1 MNKVQFLT
9 DIHSLQKATILT
21 QTEGILQDILMYHY
35 QSPGK
40 MLRPQF
46 AYALAVALETSPS
59 QILPWASACEML
71 HNATLIHDDF
81 QDQDVVRRDQETV
94 WMKYGGNQAINAG
107 DALLSMSSNL
117 AINRELDSSIN
128 LALLQEL
135 SQTATQLVDG
145 QSLEFTL
152 PTYLGSNNLEK
163 IYRKCVSYKTSR
175 LFMGLAR
182 GVGIIANL
190 SDQELVFLSKAF
202 SSLGIIFQFQDD
214 ILDIFGD
221 KKRDIR
227 GNDIKEG
234 KVSRLLVSY
243 LSLYPDDDF
252 KILDMILKPRQE
264 TTDGD
269 ILFVTDVFKNSGSLN
284 HAIEEIQKQVLTIK
298 NLKLL
303 KENSAIYE
311 LILRSIAKTLEPI
324 ESVQVKNQG
333 SLEIQWTC

>member
-1 MNKVQFLT
+1 
-9 DIHSLQKATILT
+9 
-21 QTEGILQDILMYHY
+21 
-35 QSPGK
+35 
-40 MLRPQF
+40 
-46 AYALAVALETSPS
+46 
-59 QILPWASACEML
+59 ML

-324 ESVQVKNQG
+324 ESAQVKNQG